1 MSIKLFVSDIDG
13 TLAISGK
20 NPSPKN
26 VEAVKKMQEAGIIV
40 TIATGRMYRAAVP
53 VAKAAG
59 MNAPIISYNGA
70 LIKKMDGEVIY
81 KNYLEP
87 ETVLELVNFFEEK
100 NIHLQTYSDD
110 ILRYPKKNKFT
121 EAYESTQKVSGE
133 AVDWDDLKKYTS
145 NVYKVLGIFESE
157 TDNAKIT
164 RELQEKFGDKIDI
177 TKSAPIFAEI
187 INKGVS
193 KASATKILA
202 QKYGFDKSEVA
213 AIGDADNDLPMLLA
227 AETSIAMGN
236 ATDEVKKSCKFI
248 TSNCEDDGWAEAVY
262 KYILNN

>member
-110 ILRYPKKNKFT
+110 ILRYPKKINLPKHMNLHRKFP
-121 EAYESTQKVSGE
+121 ARQS
-133 AVDWDDLKKYTS
+133 
-145 NVYKVLGIFESE
+145 
-157 TDNAKIT
+157 
-164 RELQEKFGDKIDI
+164 
-177 TKSAPIFAEI
+177 
-187 INKGVS
+187 
-193 KASATKILA
+193 
-202 QKYGFDKSEVA
+202 
-213 AIGDADNDLPMLLA
+213 IG
-227 AETSIAMGN
+227 TI
-236 ATDEVKKSCKFI
+236 
-248 TSNCEDDGWAEAVY
+248 
-262 KYILNN
+262 